1 MRRLFPIHLA
11 LLSLA
16 VAACVTINVYFPAAA
31 AEKAADKIIDDVW
44 GKQGGEAPAAKP
56 QSQNQTLRFEQNA
69 QRALFA
75 AMGSVLDFLVTPAHA
90 QVDFDV
96 STPEIRAI
104 TASMEARH
112 GSLAPY
118 YTSGAIGLTADGM
131 VDVRDQNAIPLP
143 ERTAARKL
151 VADENKD
158 RAALYTEIAKANG
171 HPEWEGD
178 IKSTFSERWIAKAQA
193 GWYYKDKDGA
203 WKQK

>member
-1 MRRLFPIHLA
+1 MRRLFPLHLA
-11 LLSLA
+11 LLSVLI
-16 VAACVTINVYFPAAA
+16 AACVTINVYFPAAA

-44 GKQGGEAPAAKP
+44 GKQDEAPAAKP
-56 QSQNQTLRFEQNA
+56 QSQNQTMRFERSA
-69 QRALFA
+69 ERALFA
-75 AMGSVLDFLVTPAHA
+75 AVGTVLDFLVTPAQA
-90 QVDFDV
+90 QADLEV

-104 TASMEARH
+104 TASMEGRH
-112 GSLAPY
+112 ESLAKY
-118 YTSGAIGLTADGM
+118 YSSGAIGLTADGM

-158 RAALYTEIAKANG
+158 RAALYAEIAKANG

-178 IKSTFSERWIAKAQA
+178 IKGTFAQRWIAKAQA
-193 GWYYKDKDGA
+193 GWYYKDSGGT

>member
-11 LLSLA
+11 LLSVLI
-16 VAACVTINVYFPAAA
+16 AACVTINVYFPAAA

-44 GKQGGEAPAAKP
+44 GKTPPAETPKP
-56 QSQNQTLRFEQNA
+56 QSQNQTLRFDDGA
-69 QRALFA
+69 QRVLFA
-75 AMGSVLDFLVTPAHA
+75 AAGSLLDFLVPPAQA

-112 GSLAPY
+112 ESLAKFY
-118 YTSGAIGLTADGM
+118 ASGAIGLTADGM

-158 RAALYTEIAKANG
+158 RAALYAEIAKANG

-178 IKSTFSERWIAKAQA
+178 IRSTFSERWIAKAQS
-193 GWYYKDKDGA
+193 GWYYKDAGGN